1 MVKMRASTSLSTSA
15 QNLKVGDRMIAYN
28 TTTGQY
34 VVSTVTSIVI
44 EKAANMLVIN
54 TVTAPR

>member
-1 MVKMRASTSLSTSA
+1 
-15 QNLKVGDRMIAYN
+15 MIAYN